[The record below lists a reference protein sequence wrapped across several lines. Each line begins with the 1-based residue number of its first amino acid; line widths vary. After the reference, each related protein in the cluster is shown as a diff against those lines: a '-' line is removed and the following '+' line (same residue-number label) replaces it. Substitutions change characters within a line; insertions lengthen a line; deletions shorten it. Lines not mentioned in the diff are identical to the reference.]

1 MYNFIVFSLARWN
14 VDYGCNVKDICDELA
29 KEHRVLYI
37 DVPLKRKDRWFK
49 KDRDDVQEV
58 ESRIAS
64 GKQLIELKPNL
75 WHYIDDSVLESV
87 NSIQNNF
94 LFDWL
99 VKINNKRF
107 AKAIKRAATAVG
119 FDSYI
124 LLNDNNIYDGLHLK
138 ELLRPQQYVY
148 YLRDHLPAMAYW
160 KRHVTRLQPD
170 LIQQV
175 DLVVT
180 NSLFLESYA
189 HRWNNRSYYIGQG
202 CDVNHFLVRPDHS
215 KMEDLSN
222 VARPIVGYIGAVNGE
237 RLDIPLIHQLAELM
251 PEFSFVFIG
260 REDKIFSESA
270 LHSLPNVFF
279 LGAKDF
285 SELPKYLYS
294 FDVAINPQRRNE
306 ITLGNYPRKIDEYLA
321 SGKPVVATKTLAME
335 VFKDFVYLGEDA
347 NDYVRL
353 IREAIQQDSEENQTK
368 RKEFAKTHTWPNS
381 VNEFL
386 TRLDDLNCKNDEQR
400 HT

>member
-37 DVPLKRKDRWFK
+37 DVPLKRKDRWLK
-49 KDRDDVQEV
+49 KDRDDVKEV

-87 NSIQNNF
+87 NSLKNNT

-107 AKAIKRAATAVG
+107 AKAIKRAAAAVG
-119 FDSYI
+119 FDTYI

-138 ELLRPQQYVY
+138 NLLRPQHYVY

-160 KRHVTRLQPD
+160 KRHVSRLQPD
-170 LIQQV
+170 LIRKA

-189 HRWNNRSYYIGQG
+189 HKWNRQSHYIGQG
-202 CDVNHFLVRPDHS
+202 CDVDHFLTRPENS
-215 KMEDLSN
+215 MMEGLMGQIK
-222 VARPIVGYIGAVNGE
+222 RPIIGYIGAVNGE
-237 RLDIPLIHQLAELM
+237 RLDILLIHQMAVLL

-260 REDKIFSESA
+260 REDTKFSESP

-285 SELPKYLYS
+285 SELPQYLYS
-294 FDVAINPQRRNE
+294 FDVAINPQRLNE

-335 VFKDFVYLGEDA
+335 VFKDFVYLGENAD
-347 NDYVRL
+347 DYVRL
-353 IREAIQQDSEENQTK
+353 IREAVQQDSEENQIK
-368 RKEFAKTHTWPNS
+368 RKEFARTHTWPNS

-386 TRLDDLNCKNDEQR
+386 TRLDTLK
-400 HT
+400 